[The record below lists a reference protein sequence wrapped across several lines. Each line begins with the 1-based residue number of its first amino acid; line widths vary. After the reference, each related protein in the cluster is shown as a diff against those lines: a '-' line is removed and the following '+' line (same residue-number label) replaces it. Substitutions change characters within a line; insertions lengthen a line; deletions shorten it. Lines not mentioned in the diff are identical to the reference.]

1 MSREQIEAGLR
12 EYVGVETIVWLGL
25 GHSTDRDTD
34 GHIDGIA
41 CFVEPATVALLA
53 PDDPHDPDHQRGR
66 DSLERLRTA
75 RDAKGRSF
83 EVIAFQ
89 TRPSGTVPYLNFYL
103 PNGGVVA
110 PIAERFE
117 DEQALEQLAKLFPD
131 REVVS
136 VPGETL
142 CFGGGGPHCITQQ
155 LPTGVP
161 VPP

>member
-1 MSREQIEAGLR
+1 
-12 EYVGVETIVWLGL
+12 
-25 GHSTDRDTD
+25 
-34 GHIDGIA
+34 
-41 CFVEPATVALLA
+41 
-53 PDDPHDPDHQRGR
+53 
-66 DSLERLRTA
+66 
-75 RDAKGRSF
+75 
-83 EVIAFQ
+83 VIAFQ